1 MAKNLVICGAHGT
14 GKSTLVDVLSK
25 MYELY
30 AIQNTVRS
38 YWDEIGVDHFESLPR
53 EVRTITQKDIL
64 MRQIEREDTEGEE
77 GFITDRSVIDV
88 LAYSYVSSDMRGS
101 DWKIFEK
108 LVKERLRYY
117 SYIIYTPVEFR
128 PAPEHDRADLR
139 LQEDIARIIE
149 AYLEQWGLTYLRVS
163 GDVRK
168 RTSQIE
174 EFLQ

>member
-1 MAKNLVICGAHGT
+1 
-14 GKSTLVDVLSK
+14 
-25 MYELY
+25 
-30 AIQNTVRS
+30 
-38 YWDEIGVDHFESLPR
+38 
-53 EVRTITQKDIL
+53 
-64 MRQIEREDTEGEE
+64 
-77 GFITDRSVIDV
+77 VIDV

-149 AYLEQWGLTYLRVS
+149 AYLEQWGLTYLHVS